1 MKTVLVFTLNENPMV
16 ARLWLRGFSRYAK
29 GAKWFVEAVPR
40 MDVFRSERKR
50 LKDMIRFFNPCG
62 IVSSYFE
69 GLAGSIPSDIPV
81 VWMDS
86 AKKDVPPGDARVV
99 HDDSAIATLAFKEF
113 APLGFRHFAVVG
125 ERPNHIWSNDRIEAF
140 GRLVRR
146 QGATFD
152 VLRPPHPPLDKV
164 ACQKAIEPW
173 LARLPLPCG
182 VLAVCDRVAA
192 NVISAARRM
201 GLKIPQDL
209 AVVSVDNDEQI
220 CLMMDPPLTS
230 IATDWEKGGY
240 LAGELL
246 ERQMRNPKVRGLT
259 ASFGELGIMRRASSS
274 LHASH
279 VDARVAEACIY
290 IREHACEGIGV
301 EDVVRQMGCSR
312 RLAELRYLEA
322 TGHSI
327 FSEIREAQFAR
338 ALILLSQR
346 DIQLKAIADRCGW
359 KSSMALR
366 TYFEKRMRM
375 TMREWRQKNAAG

>member
-1 MKTVLVFTLNENPMV
+1 MKTVLVFVLNENPEIV
-16 ARLWLRGFSRYAK
+16 RLWLRGFSRYAK
-29 GAKWFVEAVPR
+29 GAKWLVEVVPHIGGLR
-40 MDVFRSERKR
+40 LERRR
-50 LKDMIRFFNPCG
+50 LMDMIRYFKPCG

-69 GLAGSIPSDIPV
+69 GLSGHIPSDIPV

-86 AKKDVPPGDARVV
+86 AKRDVPPGDARVM
-99 HDDSAIATLAFKEF
+99 HDGSSIAALAFKEF
-113 APLGFRHFAVVG
+113 APLGLRHFAAVG
-125 ERPNHIWSNDRIEAF
+125 ERPDHIWSNDRIEDF
-140 GRLVRR
+140 RRLVRR

-164 ACQKAIEPW
+164 ACQRAIEPW
-173 LARLPLPCG
+173 LVRLPLPCG

-192 NVISAARRM
+192 NVISAAHRLK
-201 GLKIPQDL
+201 LKISQDL

-240 LAGELL
+240 LAGEIL
-246 ERQMRNPKVRGLT
+246 ERQMLNPNVRGLE
-259 ASFGELGIMRRASSS
+259 ASFGELGIMRRSSSS
-274 LHASH
+274 LHANH
-279 VDARVAEACIY
+279 VDARVAEASIY

-338 ALILLSQR
+338 ALILLSRR

-375 TMREWRQKNAAG
+375 TMREWRQKNVAG